1 MKNAEFLP
9 PLQGNKKMADDT
21 ETVTSDRG
29 DHTGELTRA
38 NMWDLPC
45 KTSRTA

>member
-1 MKNAEFLP
+1 MENAEFLP
-9 PLQGNKKMADDT
+9 PTKEAQKMADDT

-38 NMWDLPC
+38 NMWGLPC
-45 KTSRTA
+45 KTLRTA

>member
-1 MKNAEFLP
+1 MLTFSLP
-9 PLQGNKKMADDT
+9 PKETQKMADDT